1 MKIMAMVLFVV
12 GMTALTSCS
21 KGKEKLIVGKWE
33 LKSFTISGGGYDMEM
48 TMEEFYELMGA
59 DTEDMESI
67 VLEFKNDGYVYMDDY
82 RSPYSIEGDRLIV
95 EVPYD
100 EDGEVEYETMIIKEL
115 TEKAMTLE
123 PADNIEE
130 FGEDI
135 KMAIHFKKV

>member
-1 MKIMAMVLFVV
+1 MVLFVI

-21 KGKEKLIVGKWE
+21 KGKEKLIIGKWE
-33 LKSFTISGGGYDMEM
+33 LTSFSISGGGYDMEM
-48 TMEEFYELMGA
+48 TMQEFYELIGG
-59 DTEDMESI
+59 DTEDMESL

-82 RSPYSIEGDRLIV
+82 RSPYSVEGDRLIV
-95 EVPYD
+95 EVTDD

-123 PADNIEE
+123 PADNIEDL
-130 FGEDI
+130 GEDI